1 MWDLETIKRM
11 NAKKPH
17 ERPEPASVIRYLNPE
32 DNIREDAMQALLAHA
47 RYSFSEINWDFEELT
62 SREKALIKNQKI
74 LDAIK
79 SMSTMNSGD
88 GL

>member
-17 ERPEPASVIRYLNPE
+17 ERPKPVDVVRYLNPE

-62 SREKALIKNQKI
+62 SKEKALIKNQEI

-79 SMSTMNSGD
+79 AMSIMNSGD
-88 GL
+88 DL